1 MIGLSLILL
10 FVLIFKLSIVI
21 IIQIVIDSARGYADN
36 HLVSTLEGNNSFI
49 SWLTFIQA
57 LPEFLFVMIASQFIR
72 KVGYKKFYLF
82 ATILITIHLYTYA
95 FIPNAYVFLQ

>member
-21 IIQIVIDSARGYADN
+21 IIQIVINSAKSYADN

-49 SWLTFIQA
+49 SWLTFIQV
-57 LPEFLFVMIASQFIR
+57 LL
-72 KVGYKKFYLF
+72 G
-82 ATILITIHLYTYA
+82 ILICNGCFSNH
-95 FIPNAYVFLQ
+95 